1 MMHNKSKI
9 KTDNLLYVFIF
20 VVTLISF
27 WFQTNT
33 SSQINL
39 FFLIVYFAIFF
50 SVSELFDFKSGL
62 FASATVVALQLMKG
76 LFFANEN
83 SSVYLLIAI
92 LQTVLTA
99 YYFLVKKLLKT
110 KIQKTLAR
118 EKYFR
123 NLVNVSLQPMLIK
136 NKEGEIQF
144 ASESI
149 EKILETKKSLIIG
162 KNMSEMIH
170 PEDINIYTQFFDQV
184 LSQPDEKKSIEFR
197 IKKNSTEWIWARNE
211 AINLLNHPDIKA
223 IISSLQD
230 VTTQKTI
237 DQQKTDLFEAE
248 KSARAI
254 AEKAIRDRDEF
265 LSIASHELKTPL
277 TTVLLQLQAT
287 LRKISTQSLADF
299 SGGELLNSLQIAE
312 RQSQSLSTLI
322 KDLLNVSIASTG
334 RITLNKEKVNLS
346 EIVGNLTRKYV
357 EEIKLSGCS
366 VHTYIKD
373 DQIIGNWDSIR
384 IEQAITN
391 LFMNALRHAKNTKIV
406 LTAKKDDHW
415 AIFKIKDSGKGI
427 PEQLQNEIFEP
438 FKSATNSKTRGLG
451 VGLFITK
458 QIILGHG
465 GQISVDSK
473 PGKGS
478 TFTIKLPL

>member
-1 MMHNKSKI
+1 MHHKSKI
-9 KTDNLLYVFIF
+9 KTGSLVYIFILIAIF
-20 VVTLISF
+20 VSF
-27 WFQTNT
+27 WIQTNT
-33 SSQINL
+33 SAQINL
-39 FFLIVYFAIFF
+39 FFLVIYFIIFF
-50 SVSELFDFKSGL
+50 SVSELFDFKSGI
-62 FASATVVALQLMKG
+62 FASAVIILLQLTKG
-76 LFFANEN
+76 LFFANE
-83 SSVYLLIAI
+83 SSSIYLLIAA
-92 LQTVLTA
+92 LQTGLTA
-99 YYFLVKKLLKT
+99 YYFFIKKLLKT
-110 KIQKTLAR
+110 KIQKTLER

-144 ASESI
+144 ASKSI
-149 EKILETKKSLIIG
+149 EKILETKKALIIG
-162 KNMSEMIH
+162 RNMSELVH
-170 PEDINIYTQFFDQV
+170 PEDINIYNQFFDQV
-184 LSQPDEKKSIEFR
+184 LLSPDEKKSIEFR
-197 IKKNSTEWIWARNE
+197 IKKNSSEWIWARNE
-211 AINLLNHPDIKA
+211 AINLLDHPDIKA

-230 VTTQKTI
+230 VTTQKTL

-248 KSARAI
+248 KNARAI

-312 RQSQSLSTLI
+312 KQSQSLSTLI

-366 VHTYIKD
+366 VHTYVKD
-373 DQIIGNWDSIR
+373 DQIVGSWDQIR

-391 LFMNALRHAKNTKIV
+391 LFMNALRHAKGTKIV
-406 LTAKKDDHW
+406 ITVKKDDQW

-427 PEQLQNEIFEP
+427 PEQMQREIFEP
-438 FKSATNSKTRGLG
+438 FKSAANSKTKGLG

-458 QIILGHG
+458 QIIIGHG
-465 GQISVDSK
+465 GQINVDSS
-473 PGKGS
+473 PGKGA
-478 TFTIKLPL
+478 TFTVKLPL